1 MSTSF
6 ALTKGFE
13 VMLMTPASDGGP
25 YFSIWGSQ
33 NLGQLEW
40 EIGTLATYS
49 YRPMQLIQNGNR
61 VRGILDNT
69 VVQHVYGQFG
79 IVNQWLSFGAD
90 IPIGWWADF
99 RDPNVTTA
107 TNQNKFVMGD
117 INLNFKSELV
127 RTKYFGLALLPF
139 ITIPTGYGKEFFG
152 NGNVTG
158 GGSVIAEVKPLSIWS
173 VSLNAGIQG
182 REKFIFRDIEK
193 SNQLL
198 LGLGTAVQIIDPVS
212 LAAEIVSSTR
222 LSGPFSEEK
231 ESPVE
236 ARAGVKWM
244 IGKSGFLASLGGG
257 AGIVRGSG
265 APSYRAFAGLSFS
278 PRRMEKEKMQE
289 VVQSNFISIKDCIV
303 YFDSDS
309 TELNDDSGSKL
320 AELSYRIRDAKTH
333 IQIKGYVDTTGK
345 ELSNKLLSKNRAE
358 KVAWFL
364 NLMGIDFSRMEVI
377 GKGEIDPIGDNK
389 TSEGRAKN
397 RRVEIN
403 SIQ

>member
-1 MSTSF
+1 
-6 ALTKGFE
+6 
-13 VMLMTPASDGGP
+13 
-25 YFSIWGSQ
+25 
-33 NLGQLEW
+33 
-40 EIGTLATYS
+40 
-49 YRPMQLIQNGNR
+49 
-61 VRGILDNT
+61 
-69 VVQHVYGQFG
+69 VYGQFG

-152 NGNVTG
+152 NGNVTD

-289 VVQSNFISIKDCIV
+289 VVQSNFISIKDAFFCGGFFIGNEWIV
-303 YFDSDS
+303 TAAHCLKNSELQASNKDKESIGVAINSYNLNNIKILDTRNVVEMIEHEGFDYANKYKDWLNTSDLKLRNKS
-309 TELNDDSGSKL
+309 DDIAL
-320 AELSYRIRDAKTH
+320 LRINLLD
-333 IQIKGYVDTTGK
+333 K
-345 ELSNKLLSKNRAE
+345 ELPKNTLSLNNNSQLINPGNK
-358 KVAWFL
+358 
-364 NLMGIDFSRMEVI
+364 VI
-377 GKGEIDPIGDNK
+377 MLGWGDLGLTWLTK
-389 TSEGRAKN
+389 
-397 RRVEIN
+397 
-403 SIQ
+403 